1 MHCLAAAVFHGSIV
15 NGNPIMKPDQIYQA
29 LKELA
34 EKLQVTV
41 SEQNLRVS
49 SVRARSGL
57 CKIKGKY
64 VFVMDK
70 HKPVS
75 RKIDLLAECLSQMP
89 HEDVYVVPAVR
100 ERLDLHTKT

>member
-1 MHCLAAAVFHGSIV
+1 
-15 NGNPIMKPDQIYQA
+15 MKPDQIYQA

-57 CKIKGKY
+57 CKIKGKHVY
-64 VFVMDK
+64 VMDK
-70 HKPVS
+70 HKPLS
-75 RKIDLLAECLSQMP
+75 KKIDLLVECLRRMD
-89 HEDVYVVPAVR
+89 HESVYVLPAVR
-100 ERLDLHTKT
+100 ERLDLKRKA

>member
-1 MHCLAAAVFHGSIV
+1 
-15 NGNPIMKPDQIYQA
+15 MKPDQIYQA

-41 SEQNLRVS
+41 SEQNLRVTGVS
-49 SVRARSGL
+49 AQSGL

-75 RKIDLLAECLSQMP
+75 KKVDLLAECLSRMD
-89 HEDVYVVPAVR
+89 HEDIYVVPAVR
-100 ERLDLHTKT
+100 ERLDLHAKT

>member
-1 MHCLAAAVFHGSIV
+1 
-15 NGNPIMKPDQIYQA
+15 MKPDQIYQA

-34 EKLQVTV
+34 EKLLVTV
-41 SEQNLRVS
+41 SEQNLRVTG
-49 SVRARSGL
+49 VRAQSGL

-75 RKIDLLAECLSQMP
+75 KKIDLLAECLSRMD
-89 HEDVYVVPAVR
+89 HEDIYVVPAVR
-100 ERLDLHTKT
+100 ERLDLHAKT